1 MICWNEAGWLISFDR
16 QRLMFLNLPS
26 PDRGQIKDGQI
37 QTGSSRRAFII
48 SGLAFAVL
56 MAKGENLLAL
66 LGLGRPRKTSR
77 NAVGRGQSGLVSLV
91 EFDNSGRKKG
101 KVMAEKVIK
110 TDAEWKQMLTPEQ
123 FEVTRKQGTERPF
136 TGKYWNEHEKGI
148 YRCVCCGNTLF
159 SSDTKFESGTGW
171 PSFWAP
177 IAEENV
183 TIDSDTSLGMVRDEV
198 RCTKCDA
205 HLGHVFN
212 DGPQPTGL
220 RYCMNSASLDFIKR
234 ENS

>member
-1 MICWNEAGWLISFDR
+1 MLLDASNSKGNDNPGGA
-16 QRLMFLNLPS
+16 
-26 PDRGQIKDGQI
+26 
-37 QTGSSRRAFII
+37 TRRAFII

-56 MAKGENLLAL
+56 LAKGEYLLGL
-66 LGLGRPRKTSR
+66 LGLGHHHIKST
-77 NAVGRGQSGLVSLV
+77 NAVGRGKPGLVTLV
-91 EFDNSGRKKG
+91 EFDNSGVKKG
-101 KVMAEKVIK
+101 KVMADKVIK

-123 FEVTRKQGTERPF
+123 FEVTRKQGTERAF

-148 YRCVCCGNTLF
+148 YRCVCCGNALF

-177 IAEENV
+177 LAEENV
-183 TIDSDTSLGMVRDEV
+183 SIDSDSSLGMVRDEV

-212 DGPQPTGL
+212 DGPPPTGL
-220 RYCMNSASLDFIKR
+220 RYCMNSASLDFIKK
-234 ENS
+234 